1 MNRTSALSCFA
12 IAFLAGRLE
21 SQTVQAVRIEG
32 PSPRID
38 GRLVESVWRSPQVM
52 TGFVQRDPD
61 EGKPATE
68 ATEVRIAYDDDALY
82 VGARMFSR
90 SPQEIVSIVTRRDRE
105 SAAETFYISL
115 DTYRDRRTA
124 YTFGVTPA
132 GVRLDFYHGSD
143 NMDDTDSEY
152 DPVWDA
158 RAVIDSLGWT
168 AEIRIPFTQ
177 LRFSR
182 AEAQEWGVNVA
193 RFIPAAQ
200 EESFWQ
206 MVPKSQTGWSSR
218 MGALVGIRG
227 IQPSRRVEVTPYVA
241 ANSRTERVEDPADPF
256 VRETE
261 SAARLGGDLKMGLGP
276 NLTLDVTLNPDFG
289 QVESD
294 PATVNLTAF
303 EEFFEERR
311 PFFLEGADLL
321 NRRNL
326 FYSRRI
332 GASPPGSPGADY
344 AEVKD
349 NSTILGAAKLTG
361 RLQSGLSV
369 AGLAAVTAKENVRT
383 FDVATSSFG
392 EATVAPPT
400 VYAAAGAQQE
410 LGADHST
417 LAAMLTAV
425 HRDVESGTPLADL
438 LARDAVSGLVEGRWR
453 WAGGKYDVN
462 YWQGHTL
469 VRGDSLAILR
479 QQRSSR
485 RYWHRVD
492 ATHASIDPTRRQI
505 AGYNY
510 GLGHSKIA
518 GQHWLWDVDFTGESP
533 GFEPNDMGSIS
544 NVDNRRLFI
553 GPRWRETQPTRW
565 FRAYEIGLGVER
577 TWSYGWLHRS
587 TESSISTELTLPNFW
602 RIDANYERDARA
614 FSDRLTRGG
623 PVMATPAAWNVGF
636 ELQNRSAARNPFG
649 LELFGYR
656 DENGGWQSDAEVSF
670 GYRPGDRWEI
680 RLEPE
685 WGRER
690 DMRQFITTLGGGRAA
705 TYDSRYVF
713 AAVDR
718 SEVSAQVRVNYTFTP
733 NLTLETYAEP
743 FASSGR
749 FHTFGELSA
758 PRRRDLLLYGTSGT
772 TIARNPDGSHT
783 VTDGA
788 ALFTLENE
796 DFNVRSFR
804 SNMVLRWE
812 WRRGSTLFL
821 VWQQNR
827 EADLVTGTARPRDL
841 WRTLDAPGSNFLAV
855 KVTYWTGL

>member
-1 MNRTSALSCFA
+1 MTFA
-12 IAFLAGRLE
+12 FAGRLE
-21 SQTVQAVRIEG
+21 SQSVQAVRIEG
-32 PSPRID
+32 PAPRID
-38 GRLVESVWRSPQVM
+38 GRLTETVWRSPHVM
-52 TGFVQRDPD
+52 TGFVQREPD
-61 EGKPATE
+61 EGKPASE
-68 ATEVRIAYDDDALY
+68 VTEVRLAYDDDALY

-90 SPQEIVSIVTRRDRE
+90 SPKDIISIVTRRDRE

-124 YTFGVTPA
+124 YSFGVTPA
-132 GVRLDFYHGSD
+132 GVRLDYYHGSD
-143 NMDDTDSEY
+143 DMDDADEEY

-158 RAVIDSLGWT
+158 RASVDSAGWS
-168 AEIRIPFTQ
+168 AEMRIPFAQ

-182 AEAQEWGVNVA
+182 ADAQEWGINVT

-200 EESFWQ
+200 EQSFWI
-206 MVPKSQTGWSSR
+206 MVPKSQNGWSSR
-218 MGALVGIRG
+218 MGTLTGIRG
-227 IQPSRRVEVTPYVA
+227 VQPSRRVEMTPYVA
-241 ANSRTERVEDPADPF
+241 ANSRIQRVEDPADPF
-256 VRETE
+256 QRETKN
-261 SAARLGGDLKMGLGP
+261 AARVGGDLKMGLGP

-311 PFFLEGADLL
+311 PFFLEGSDLL

-332 GASPPGSPGADY
+332 GARPPGSAGADY

-369 AGLAAVTAKENVRT
+369 AGLGAVTQQEEVRT
-383 FDVATSSFG
+383 FDVSSG
-392 EATVAPPT
+392 LEGSAVIAPQT
-400 VYAAAGAQQE
+400 MYAAAGAQQE
-410 LGADHST
+410 LGRDRST
-417 LAAMLTAV
+417 IAAMITAV
-425 HRDVESGTPLADL
+425 HRNVGQGTPLANL

-453 WAGGKYDVN
+453 WAGGKYDIN

-485 RYWHRVD
+485 RYWQRVD
-492 ATHASIDPTRRQI
+492 AFRVDSSRRQL
-505 AGYNY
+505 GGFNY
-510 GLGHSKIA
+510 GLGHSKMA
-518 GQHWLWDVDFTGESP
+518 GKHWLWDIDFTGESP

-553 GPRWRETQPTRW
+553 GPRWRETQPTRL
-565 FRAYEIGLGVER
+565 FRAYSVSAGLER
-577 TWSYGWLHRS
+577 GWSWNWLHRFTEGSLS
-587 TESSISTELTLPNFW
+587 TDLTLPNFW
-602 RIDANYERDARA
+602 RLSADVGHNRPA

-623 PVMATPAAWNVGF
+623 PVMATPAGRAFDV
-636 ELQNRSAARNPFG
+636 ELQNRSAARHPFG
-649 LELFGYR
+649 VEFRSER
-656 DENGGWQSDAEVSF
+656 DDNGGWEHSAEIGF
-670 GYRPGDRWEI
+670 GWRPGERWEI
-680 RLEPE
+680 RFDPE
-685 WGRER
+685 WGRAR
-690 DMRQFITTLGGGRAA
+690 DTRQYVTTLSGGRPA
-705 TYDSRYVF
+705 TYGNRYIF
-713 AAVDR
+713 AAVDL
-718 SEVSAQVRVNYTFTP
+718 SELSGQMRVNYTFTP

-743 FASSGR
+743 FVSSGR

-758 PRRRDLLLYGTSGT
+758 PRSRDLIVYGTAGT
-772 TIARNPDGSHT
+772 SIVRNPDGSST

-788 ALFTLENE
+788 STFTLPNE

-827 EADLVTGTARPRDL
+827 EADLISGNARLDDL
-841 WRTLDAPGSNFLAV
+841 WNTLDAPGSNFLAV
-855 KVTYWTGL
+855 KLTYWTGL